1 MYPENLKY
9 SEEHE
14 WLLENNG
21 IATIGITS
29 FAVESLGDIV
39 FIELPQTGTEIT
51 QFSTFGEVESVKA
64 ASEIY
69 SPISGKI
76 IEINEK
82 LETEPELLNNSP
94 YEDGWLIKVE
104 ISDDNKGPDV
114 FETIMYSSDSEVY
127 DDSESSDLELTDFS
141 DSEFEQVTN

>member
-21 IATIGITS
+21 IATIGITD
-29 FAVESLGDIV
+29 FAVDSLGDIV
-39 FIELPQTGTEIT
+39 FIELPDKGSQIK
-51 QFSTFGEVESVKA
+51 QFTTFGEVESVKA

-69 SPISGKI
+69 TPISGEI
-76 IEINEK
+76 IEVNEK

-94 YEDGWLIKVE
+94 YEEGWLIKVK
-104 ISDDNKGPDV
+104 ISDL
-114 FETIMYSSDSEVY
+114 SEIEKLMNSKDYENFV
-127 DDSESSDLELTDFS
+127 
-141 DSEFEQVTN
+141 NNGN

>member
-21 IATIGITS
+21 VATIGITS

-39 FIELPQTGTEIT
+39 FIELPQAGTEIT

-69 SPISGKI
+69 SPISGEI

-82 LETEPELLNNSP
+82 LETEP
-94 YEDGWLIKVE
+94 
-104 ISDDNKGPDV
+104 
-114 FETIMYSSDSEVY
+114 
-127 DDSESSDLELTDFS
+127 
-141 DSEFEQVTN
+141 

>member
-1 MYPENLKY
+1 MYPDNLKY

-21 IATIGITS
+21 IATVGITD

-39 FIELPQTGTEIT
+39 FIELPEQGTEIR
-51 QFSTFGEVESVKA
+51 QFTTFGEVESVKA

-69 SPISGKI
+69 TPISGEI
-76 IEINEK
+76 IEVNDK

-94 YEDGWLIKVE
+94 YEDGWLIKVK
-104 ISDDNKGPDV
+104 ISDPSEIEKL
-114 FETIMYSSDSEVY
+114 MSSKDYEKFVNSG
-127 DDSESSDLELTDFS
+127 D
-141 DSEFEQVTN
+141 

>member
-21 IATIGITS
+21 VATIGITS

-69 SPISGKI
+69 SPISGEI

-94 YEDGWLIKVE
+94 FEDGWLIKVE
-104 ISDDNKGPDV
+104 IADN
-114 FETIMYSSDSEVY
+114 
-127 DDSESSDLELTDFS
+127 
-141 DSEFEQVTN
+141 SEFEKLMSAKEYESFVNAGS

>member
-1 MYPENLKY
+1 MYPDNLKY

-21 IATIGITS
+21 IATVGITD

-39 FIELPQTGTEIT
+39 FIELPEQGTEIQ
-51 QFSTFGEVESVKA
+51 QFTTFGEVESVKA

-69 SPISGKI
+69 TPISGEI
-76 IEINEK
+76 IEVNDK

-94 YEDGWLIKVE
+94 YEDGWLIKVK
-104 ISDDNKGPDV
+104 ISDPSEIDKL
-114 FETIMYSSDSEVY
+114 MSSKDYEKFVNSG
-127 DDSESSDLELTDFS
+127 
-141 DSEFEQVTN
+141 N